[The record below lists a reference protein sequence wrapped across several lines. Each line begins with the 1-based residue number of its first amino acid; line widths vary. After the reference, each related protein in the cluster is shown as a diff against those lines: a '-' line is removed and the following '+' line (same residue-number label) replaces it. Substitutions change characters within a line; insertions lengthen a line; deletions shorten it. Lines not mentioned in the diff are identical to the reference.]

1 MTPCNMPK
9 RTNSSETFYNRLGRP
24 LGDLALPIRRQDV
37 LRDTKWKKFLSEA
50 RRFRYIPFADFV
62 FASGSMVIG
71 NVKDSSDFDV
81 IVGARHGRIF
91 TVRFFSIILFGLLNE
106 RRKKLSHD
114 EEAKDKLCFNHFV
127 TEKSLRLSPPHHLYW
142 HELYARLVPLYGEP
156 AAIQKFFDAN
166 DWLPERRAFLPDTR
180 HFEGS
185 SAAKK
190 VFERV
195 LGGKLGDALEAAL
208 RKIQLS
214 RINRSMKKEIDGFR
228 PRIRVSDDELEFHP
242 DQKVYKL
249 MRDLETI

>member
-1 MTPCNMPK
+1 MDESISK
-9 RTNSSETFYNRLGRP
+9 RN
-24 LGDLALPIRRQDV
+24 QQV
-37 LRDTKWKKFLSEA
+37 LHDKKWIKFL
-50 RRFRYIPFADFV
+50 RRTWLFAWIPFVDFTL
-62 FASGSMVIG
+62 AAGSLATG
-71 NVKDSSDFDV
+71 EVKDSSDFDV
-81 IVGARHGRIF
+81 IVGARYGRIF
-91 TVRFFSIILFGLLNE
+91 TARFFSIALFGFLNE

-114 EEAKDKLCFNHFV
+114 EEAQDKLCFNHFV

-249 MRDLETI
+249 MRDLETA